1 MVRIRCFFYGP
12 IKKFCFQ
19 MGKKTKR
26 RKRGYLIYKNTH
38 VNQFLLFFSLFFFFS
53 FLCCLGRCH
62 PFFIFHFLS
71 FFSFPIL
78 GWRCLLFL
86 FSFFFLC
93 LTRHDFYF
101 LMNWVIFIFFGCL
114 SFIYFNWPSF
124 FNKDIWVNLDKL
136 TFFIP
141 PLFHFQPNKE
151 KKN

>member
-1 MVRIRCFFYGP
+1 MDPSKSFVFKWERKLKEEKEVTWYTKIPMSTNSFF
-12 IKKFCFQ
+12 
-19 MGKKTKR
+19 
-26 RKRGYLIYKNTH
+26 
-38 VNQFLLFFSLFFFFS
+38 FFSLFFFFS

-114 SFIYFNWPSF
+114 SFICFNWSSF
-124 FNKDIWVNLDKL
+124 FNKNIWVNLDKI

-141 PLFHFQPNKE
+141 PFFHSQPNKE
-151 KKN
+151 KRN